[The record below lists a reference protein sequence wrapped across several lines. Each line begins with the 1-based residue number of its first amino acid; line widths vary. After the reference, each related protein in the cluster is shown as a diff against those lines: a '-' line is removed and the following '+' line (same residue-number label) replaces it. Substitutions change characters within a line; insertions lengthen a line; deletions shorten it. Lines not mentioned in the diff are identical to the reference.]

1 MVVVSLLIMGE
12 QNVTHTNSMKSL
24 KHRDNLGGLYII
36 LVTIHVSVHIICCV
50 MMASNFVVMFVHV
63 LQ

>member
-1 MVVVSLLIMGE
+1 MGE

-36 LVTIHVSVHIICCV
+36 LITIHVSVHIMCCV
-50 MMASNFVVMFVHV
+50 MVAGNFVVMFVHV